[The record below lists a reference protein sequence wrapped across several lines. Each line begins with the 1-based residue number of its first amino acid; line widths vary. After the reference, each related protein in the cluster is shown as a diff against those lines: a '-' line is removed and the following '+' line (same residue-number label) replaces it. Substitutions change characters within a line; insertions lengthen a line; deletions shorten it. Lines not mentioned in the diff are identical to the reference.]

1 MTSKTAAQLQAGD
14 VFCREGRPDVQY
26 RVRAVQSVPIYGFFG
41 NLFDTVQVTV
51 DYHLTGRVTNINLSP
66 EEQVWLVP
74 AEEVARPPTPSSRL
88 KWSRRRKTS

>member
-1 MTSKTAAQLQAGD
+1 MTSKTAAELQAGD
-14 VFCREGRPDVQY
+14 VFCREGRPEVQY

-66 EEQVWLVP
+66 EEEVRLVP
-74 AEEVARPPTPSSRL
+74 ADEVVGSRASTSRL
-88 KWSRRRKTS
+88 KWSRRRKTP